1 MAETDGA
8 PSFARAQMLWGES
21 YRGSE
26 HRLGILRAVYELCIS
41 FELIHLELSRFSAI
55 IYARR

>member
-1 MAETDGA
+1 MAEADGA
-8 PSFARAQMLWGES
+8 SSFARAQMLWAES

-41 FELIHLELSRFSAI
+41 FELIHLEL
-55 IYARR
+55 